1 VCRIQLYRKQE
12 KYRFYF
18 YTLYDIIDFFLNNR
32 SEKKIL
38 NMIKKVFWFSFVSNY
53 NVITLMNKNNC
64 ILNVVDTCQPPQV
77 LYKQARKIYD
87 KFIHSFYDLV

>member
-1 VCRIQLYRKQE
+1 
-12 KYRFYF
+12 
-18 YTLYDIIDFFLNNR
+18 
-32 SEKKIL
+32 
-38 NMIKKVFWFSFVSNY
+38 MIKKRRNILFFFLVFSFVSNY